1 MKKATYLILGNSAAA
16 IGCVEGIRQIDKTGS
31 ITIIASETH
40 HCYGRPLISYLLMG
54 RTDLEHMKYRDA
66 DFYAKNNVTFMPSET
81 ATEINPDKKTVT
93 LASGTVIEYEKL
105 LNATGS
111 RPFVPP
117 MTGLDTLKKYF
128 TFMDL
133 DSTLE
138 IEKLLTPESKVLIIG
153 AGLIGTKCAEGIA
166 DRVKSTT
173 IVEMA
178 PRILPIVMPEEGS
191 AIVQKELEKHNIHFV
206 LNDSVGEFVQ
216 GKNLGGT
223 AILKSGNGKI
233 EFDILICAV
242 GVRPNSQLIENA
254 GGEADRGIV
263 VDKNCKTSLKDI
275 YAAGDCITSDDMT
288 SGTRHMLALM
298 PNAYIEGETAGIN
311 MAGGTKEYT
320 TEFAMNAAGFFD
332 LHIVSAGSYIG
343 ECIDAS
349 YQGCPAVG
357 GIPAKKPAYR
367 KFYIDND
374 TLKGFIM
381 IGDAKRAGIYTSLV
395 REQTP
400 LSSINFDE
408 IINEPQLMAFSKK
421 ERKAILAQ

>member
-16 IGCVEGIRQIDKTGS
+16 IGCVEGIRQIDKTGL
-31 ITIIASETH
+31 ITIIASESH

-133 DSTLE
+133 DSALE

-367 KFYIDND
+367 KFYIDNN